1 MRSWAVTVG
10 KVPPGNKAF
19 SAREPGL
26 FPGGTWEKERVELVR
41 VPLPGIKP
49 RLRAS
54 VAVATGVLT
63 VFGLSTYAVTA
74 GAAPQPSVTEVQA
87 KVNQYTSQLDQAN
100 QEYDQVAQQ
109 VSQARAKLA
118 AVDEQVAANQAQ
130 FKKLQGAVAQIA
142 AESYEDG
149 DTTSVAN
156 LLTSDNPGTVL
167 NGASLLLELSGS
179 RDQQMQQ
186 FLVAARQL
194 KASQQQAQ
202 RTKDALAAIEQ
213 QKQQNQQHAS
223 QLLNSE
229 KAILDSLTTQEQQTV
244 ENNGLGGGATSAA
257 APAPA
262 PAYAGSTA
270 TGAGKAAAF
279 AVAEAQ
285 AGCPYV
291 YGGTGPC
298 ADGFDCSG
306 LVQAAW
312 AAAGV
317 AIPRTTYEEWDS
329 LPHISLSSLEPGDLI
344 LYDGE
349 GHVGMYVGGGMIVD
363 APHSGADV
371 EEISMNESWYAENED
386 GAVRP

>member
-1 MRSWAVTVG
+1 M
-10 KVPPGNKAF
+10 
-19 SAREPGL
+19 
-26 FPGGTWEKERVELVR
+26 R

-118 AVDEQVAANQAQ
+118 AVDENVAANRAQ

-142 AESYEDG
+142 AESYEEG

-156 LLTSDNPGTVL
+156 LLTSNNPGTVL

-202 RTKDALAAIEQ
+202 RTKDAVAAIEQ
-213 QKQQNQQHAS
+213 QKQKNQQHAS
-223 QLLNSE
+223 RLLSSE
-229 KAILDSLTTQEQQTV
+229 KAILDSLNTQQQQTV
-244 ENNGLGGGATSAA
+244 EHNGLGGGATSS
-257 APAPA
+257 PA
-262 PAYAGSTA
+262 PAYSGSTA

-285 AGCPYV
+285 AACPYV

-306 LVQAAW
+306 LVEAAW
-312 AAAGV
+312 ASAGV
-317 AIPRTTYEEWDS
+317 SIPRTTYEDWAS

-363 APHSGADV
+363 APHTGADV
-371 EEISMNESWYAENED
+371 EEVSMNESWYAENED

>member
-1 MRSWAVTVG
+1 
-10 KVPPGNKAF
+10 
-19 SAREPGL
+19 
-26 FPGGTWEKERVELVR
+26 VR

-87 KVNQYTSQLDQAN
+87 KVNRYTSQLDQAN

-142 AESYEDG
+142 AESYEEG

-156 LLTSDNPGTVL
+156 LLTSNNPGTVL
-167 NGASLLLELSGS
+167 NGASVLLELSGS

-202 RTKDALAAIEQ
+202 RTKDAVAAIEQ

-223 QLLNSE
+223 HLLSSE

-244 ENNGLGGGATSAA
+244 EDNGLGGGTTSS
-257 APAPA
+257 PAPA
-262 PAYAGSTA
+262 DVS
-270 TGAGKAAAF
+270 
-279 AVAEAQ
+279 
-285 AGCPYV
+285 
-291 YGGTGPC
+291 
-298 ADGFDCSG
+298 
-306 LVQAAW
+306 
-312 AAAGV
+312 
-317 AIPRTTYEEWDS
+317 IPRTTYEDWDS

-363 APHSGADV
+363 APHTGADV